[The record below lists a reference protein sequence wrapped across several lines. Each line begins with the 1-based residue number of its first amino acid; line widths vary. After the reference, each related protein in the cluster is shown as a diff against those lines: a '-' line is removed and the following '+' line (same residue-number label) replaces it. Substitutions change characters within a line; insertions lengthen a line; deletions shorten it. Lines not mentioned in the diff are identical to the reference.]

1 MISICF
7 SPRIADLTHMNMQY
21 NKYLAMI
28 EEKVKSII
36 SEILDIEENNL
47 SKDTDLIKEI
57 GAESIDLLEIAISLE
72 KGFGIKVDENRLFLK
87 SFRYYL
93 DEVKNKK
100 VDEINYLNEIY
111 PFLDKKRIKELIE
124 ESKNSIIPSIRIKDI
139 VSYVQWTIGKDNKKK
154 KEH

>member
-1 MISICF
+1 
-7 SPRIADLTHMNMQY
+7 MNMQY

-47 SKDTDLIKEI
+47 SEDTDLIKEI
-57 GAESIDLLEIAISLE
+57 GAESIDLLEITISLE
-72 KGFGIKVDENRLFLK
+72 KGFGIRVDENRLFLK

-93 DEVKNKK
+93 DEAKNKK

-111 PFLDKKRIKELIE
+111 PFLDKKRIKELIK

>member
-1 MISICF
+1 
-7 SPRIADLTHMNMQY
+7 MNMQY
-21 NKYLAMI
+21 NKCLAMI

-72 KGFGIKVDENRLFLK
+72 KEFGIKIDENRLFLK

-93 DEVKNKK
+93 DEAKSKK
-100 VDEINYLNEIY
+100 IDIINYLNKIY

>member
-1 MISICF
+1 
-7 SPRIADLTHMNMQY
+7 MNMQY

-47 SKDTDLIKEI
+47 SEDTDLIKEI

-93 DEVKNKK
+93 DEAKNKK

-154 KEH
+154 KKH

>member
-1 MISICF
+1 
-7 SPRIADLTHMNMQY
+7 
-21 NKYLAMI
+21 MI

-47 SKDTDLIKEI
+47 SEDTDLIKEI

-93 DEVKNKK
+93 DEAKNKK
-100 VDEINYLNEIY
+100 INEINYLNEIY
-111 PFLDKKRIKELIE
+111 PFLDKKKIKELIE